1 MAENEKKNEANTNDQ
16 KPIIVTN
23 SGVYDLVDY
32 DFDKTVLEYGKAYK
46 LKAYPD
52 LFFLYRGRRRSDSI
66 LPGIYVG
73 ENELP
78 DIIPPMNDVEM
89 KEYKIETHMSNMN
102 PGDMLV
108 VLRNKKNIQHV
119 FSENSKLYI
128 PEIKSNDNILKR
140 ALKEAFQCKDVTI
153 EACKDGFSDRN
164 AFFNFSS
171 QMRSEDGNI
180 SFLLMDRGCTA
191 LKLGYSIILYELDPE
206 NPVGK
211 PLTSPEVSDK
221 IKQLSSK
228 TVNPLVHDGVIDV
241 SDKIAV
247 CSEDS
252 FDLIGGV

>member
-1 MAENEKKNEANTNDQ
+1 MAEKEKKTEEVQDQ
-16 KPIIVTN
+16 KKIIVTN
-23 SGVYDLVDY
+23 NGVYDLVEY
-32 DFDKTVLEYGKAYK
+32 DWDHTVPEYGKAYHINT
-46 LKAYPD
+46 YPD
-52 LFFLYRGRRRSDSI
+52 YFFLYRGRQRNDSI
-66 LPGIYVG
+66 LPGIYIG

-78 DIIPPMNDVEM
+78 VILPPSNDAEAE
-89 KEYKIETHMSNMN
+89 EYKIETHLSNMN

-119 FSENSKLYI
+119 YTENSKLYI
-128 PEIKSNDNILKR
+128 PEVKPNDNILKR

-191 LKLGYSIILYELDPE
+191 LKLGYAIVLYELDPE

-211 PLTSPEVSDK
+211 PLTSPEVSEK
-221 IKQLSSK
+221 IKQISSK
-228 TVNPLVHDGVIDV
+228 TTNPLVHDGVIDV

-252 FDLIGGV
+252 FDLL

>member
-1 MAENEKKNEANTNDQ
+1 MAEKEKNVEVSEQ

-32 DFDKTVLEYGKAYK
+32 DWDNTVPEYGKAYK
-46 LKAYPD
+46 MEGYPGA
-52 LFFLYRGRRRSDSI
+52 FFLYRGKKRADSI
-66 LPGIYVG
+66 LPGIYIG

-78 DIIPPMNDVEM
+78 EIIPPVTDAE
-89 KEYKIETHMSNMN
+89 KEEYSIDSHLSNMN

-119 FSENSKLYI
+119 YSENSKLYI

-191 LKLGYSIILYELDPE
+191 LKLGYAIVLYELDPE

-211 PLTSPEVSDK
+211 PLTSPEVVEK
-221 IKQLSSK
+221 IHQISSK
-228 TVNPLVHDGVIDV
+228 TTNPLVYDGMIDV
-241 SDKIAV
+241 TNKIAV

-252 FDLIGGV
+252 FDLV